1 MLFAS
6 LYSLVRLIVVRG
18 TIRLASDPELHAE
31 VLALRHEVA
40 ILRRQVKR
48 PDLFPVDRLIL
59 AAVARRLP
67 SGRLLFSPSTLIR
80 WHSELVRRKWAAF
93 SGRPRR
99 GRPPIPEAIREL
111 ILTMAKDNPRWGERR
126 IQGELLKL
134 GHRVSN
140 STIRLLLRRR
150 GVPPALRRGGLT
162 WRQFLRAQSS
172 AIIAADFFVVD
183 TALLGVLYALVF
195 IEIKSRRVIFSACT
209 DQPDSAWVCQQ
220 ARNVC
225 MELQDLELPISA
237 IIHDRDSKFTSQ
249 FDAVFTAEGSQVA
262 LTPYRSPRANSFVER
277 LIKTTRRECLDLLVI
292 AGQRHLARV
301 LTEFFDHYNHARPHR
316 ALELRPPDPVPVP
329 PPERSCASTASTA
342 SSRSTRGRPSR
353 THLSVDKMVGRPRS
367 QLANGQ
373 SHSLLLM

>member
-6 LYSLVRLIVVRG
+6 LYSLVRLIVGLG

-80 WHSELVRRKWAAF
+80 WHRELVRRKWAAF

-99 GRPPIPEAIREL
+99 GRPPIPEAIGEL

-225 MELQDLELPISA
+225 MELQDLELPIRA

-249 FDAVFTAEGSQVA
+249 FDTVFTTEGSRVA

-292 AGQRHLARV
+292 AGERHLARV

-316 ALELRPPDPVPVP
+316 ALELRPPDPVPIP
-329 PPERSCASTASTA
+329 STGQIVRIDRLHGIVKEY
-342 SSRSTRGRPSR
+342 SR
-353 THLSVDKMVGRPRS
+353 
-367 QLANGQ
+367 AA
-373 SHSLLLM
+373 

>member
-1 MLFAS
+1 MLTHMLRLVLRSGGTSDARTDLDSGVLFAFGS
-6 LYSLVRLIVVRG
+6 RR
-18 TIRLASDPELHAE
+18 TELHAE

-80 WHSELVRRKWAAF
+80 WHRELVRRKWAAF
-93 SGRPRR
+93 SRRPRR
-99 GRPPIPEAIREL
+99 GRPPIPEEIREL

-209 DQPDSAWVCQQ
+209 YQPDSAWVCQQ

-262 LTPYRSPRANSFVER
+262 LPPYRSPRTNSFVER

-292 AGQRHLARV
+292 AGERHLARV

-329 PPERSCASTASTA
+329 STGQIV
-342 SSRSTRGRPSR
+342 RIDR
-353 THLSVDKMVGRPRS
+353 
-367 QLANGQ
+367 LARHRQGV
-373 SHSLLLM
+373 LAGGLVALT

>member
-6 LYSLVRLIVVRG
+6 LYSLVRLIVGLG
-18 TIRLASDPELHAE
+18 TIRLASDPELYAE

-80 WHSELVRRKWAAF
+80 WHRELVRRKWAAF
-93 SGRPRR
+93 SRRPRR
-99 GRPPIPEAIREL
+99 GRPPIPEEIREL

-172 AIIAADFFVVD
+172 AIIAADFVVVD
-183 TALLGVLYALVF
+183 TALLSVLNALVF

-209 DQPDSAWVCQQ
+209 YQPDSAWVCQQ

-237 IIHDRDSKFTSQ
+237 IIHDRDSKFTSD
-249 FDAVFTAEGSQVA
+249 FDAVFRGEGARVA

-292 AGQRHLARV
+292 AGERHLARV
-301 LTEFFDHYNHARPHR
+301 LIEFFDHYNHARPHR
-316 ALELRPPDPVPVP
+316 ALDLRPPDPVPVL
-329 PPERSCASTASTA
+329 STGQIVRIDRLHGIVKEY
-342 SSRSTRGRPSR
+342 SR
-353 THLSVDKMVGRPRS
+353 
-367 QLANGQ
+367 AA
-373 SHSLLLM
+373 

>member
-6 LYSLVRLIVVRG
+6 LYTLIRLIVGIGR
-18 TIRLASDPELHAE
+18 IRLASDPELHAE

-48 PDLFPVDRLIL
+48 PDLFPADRLIL
-59 AAVARRLP
+59 AALARHLPASRLM
-67 SGRLLFSPSTLIR
+67 FSPATLTR
-80 WHSELVRRKWAAF
+80 WHRELVRRKWAAF
-93 SGRPRR
+93 SRRPRR
-99 GRPPIPEAIREL
+99 GRPPIPDQIREL

-140 STIRLLLRRR
+140 STIRLVLRRR
-150 GVPPALRRGGLT
+150 RVPPAPRRGGLT

-172 AIIAADFFVVD
+172 AIIAADFFVVN
-183 TALLGVLYALVF
+183 TALLSILYALVF
-195 IEIKSRRVIFSACT
+195 LEIKSRRMIFSACT
-209 DQPDSAWVCQQ
+209 YEPDSAWVCQQ

-237 IIHDRDSKFTSQ
+237 IIHDRDSKFTSD
-249 FDAVFTAEGSQVA
+249 FNAVFRGEGARVA

-277 LIKTTRRECLDLLVI
+277 LIKTTRRECLDLLI
-292 AGQRHLARV
+292 ITGPRHLQRV

-316 ALELRPPDPVPVP
+316 ALELKPPDPVGVP
-329 PPERSCASTASTA
+329 ATGKIVRIDRLHGIIKEY
-342 SSRSTRGRPSR
+342 SR
-353 THLSVDKMVGRPRS
+353 
-367 QLANGQ
+367 AA
-373 SHSLLLM
+373 